1 MMAEGGREAMRP
13 QTGAGGINNFF
24 NRIDHLS
31 IVPRKDVGAPGDLPS
46 PEAMAQMREGVMTQK
61 AMAKAIGVDPGQ
73 LSRFEA
79 GKGEMSY
86 AKIRRYV
93 HVLHL
98 RRTEADPIR
107 FLVERIAGRVALR
120 ELRPMDPLE
129 RAVEV
134 MTVHDHP
141 ALPVLNARG
150 DDYVGVLTD
159 GAVCRALGEGDP
171 TEALLR
177 PVGTLPLAPLVRT
190 GPGDD
195 IPRLAA
201 KLGDNP
207 LVLVEDRDGLPA
219 GFAFRGD
226 LYPLVTGGGMG
237 KRT

>member
-1 MMAEGGREAMRP
+1 MVTAEGGRGGMRP
-13 QTGAGGINNFF
+13 QWGALTINNFF
-24 NRIDHLS
+24 NLIDYGS
-31 IVPRKDVGAPGDLPS
+31 IVPRKETPFDLPS
-46 PEAMAQMREGVMTQK
+46 PEALARMREGVMTQK

-79 GKGEMSY
+79 GKGEMAY

-98 RRTEADPIR
+98 KTTAADPVG

-134 MTVHDHP
+134 MTVHNHP

-159 GAVCRALGEGDP
+159 AAVCRALSEADP
-171 TEALLR
+171 AEALLR
-177 PVGTLPLAPLVRT
+177 PAGTLPLEPLTRV
-190 GPGDD
+190 GPRDTLGG
-195 IPRLAA
+195 LAA
-201 KLGDNP
+201 KMAASP

-219 GFAFRGD
+219 GFAFRSD